1 MAPDINRP
9 RPLRFA
15 LLAPAVLVGA
25 LVTVAVAPGS
35 AQDQPATRMFRP
47 GSESGQSSELRGE
60 TVPSKEMDL
69 AFAVPGRVAEVAIKE
84 GDVVEAGQLL
94 MQQDVAADQAL
105 LKS

>member
-69 AFAVPGRVAEVAIKE
+69 AFAGPGRAAGGPIRE
-84 GDVVEAGQLL
+84 GEVVEPARLPRQQAGAR
-94 MQQDVAADQAL
+94 VQAL
-105 LKS
+105 LKP